1 MHKQASY
8 ISVATAV
15 SLAISAIG
23 GGMWIGALASD
34 VDNLEKDVAEQK
46 EDHKKD
52 HDDVVTLKAD
62 VDHIKN
68 AADDTQQMVRDIQ
81 RTLNTLTRED

>member
-8 ISVATAV
+8 ISVATAF
-15 SLAISAIG
+15 SLLVTAAG
-23 GGMWIGALASD
+23 GGLWMGALASD
-34 VDNLEKDVAEQK
+34 VENLEKDVAEQK

-62 VDHIKN
+62 VEHIKI
-68 AADDTQQMVRDIQ
+68 AADDTKQMVQDIQ
-81 RTLNTLTRED
+81 RTLNALNRED